1 MKIFTYIKYSLLF
14 FAKHTGLYILMILQ
28 LAFLLLAENILIA
41 NLNSR
46 DVLYAPYENIISHDG
61 YYFMQ
66 PYASDGIRDENGDM
80 IKTNDEILQETLAK
94 LKGSYKL
101 YCFYHGAL
109 EDKGINIRVIDD
121 TVFSAL
127 SLPLEDGRHS
137 KNACLVTKNNIGLK
151 AGDEIDV
158 DGVKIKISGVLSDKT
173 YLPDYSLIDAEMSV
187 EQLYQAYSFSKDFA
201 DDNTDD
207 MQYMEYTEIIAP
219 YSLFKESI
227 ENKSTMLY
235 RSGKMLIAFDEPLS
249 QSDKAYNE
257 QVLTAA
263 DCDEPGWLISFEQIR
278 RKGEIYRSED
288 FYKMLPIVACILV
301 VIIVGVVCSS
311 AMISARQMKKF
322 RVLYINGATSAD
334 CLIISCLTALVSSII
349 ALALA
354 AAVLKLGIANSFA
367 NELGF
372 VIGANNVFATAAVIA
387 FAVLSFGVVPS
398 VILRKKRLAVSSIE

>member
-1 MKIFTYIKYSLLF
+1 MKIFAYIKYSLMF
-14 FAKHTGLYILMILQ
+14 FAKHARLYILMILQ

-66 PYASDGIRDENGDM
+66 PYASGGISDENGDT
-80 IKTNDEILQETLAK
+80 IKTNDDILQETLAK

-101 YCFYHGAL
+101 YCFYHGTL

-121 TVFSAL
+121 TVFNAL
-127 SLPLEDGRHS
+127 SLPLEEGKHS
-137 KNACLVTKNNIGLK
+137 KNACLVTKNNIGIK
-151 AGDEIDV
+151 AGDEVDV

-173 YLPDYSLIDAEMSV
+173 YLPDYSMIDAEMSV
-187 EQLYQAYSFSKDFA
+187 EQLYQAYSFSKDFGG
-201 DDNTDD
+201 DDT
-207 MQYMEYTEIIAP
+207 QYMEYTEIIAP
-219 YSLFKESI
+219 FSLLKECI
-227 ENKSTMLY
+227 ENGVLY

-249 QSDKAYNE
+249 PQDRAYNE

-263 DCDEPGWLISFEQIR
+263 NCDEPGWLISFEQIR

-301 VIIVGVVCSS
+301 VTIVGVVCSS

-322 RVLYINGATSAD
+322 KALYLSGATSLD
-334 CLIISCLTALVSSII
+334 CLMISCLTALVSSIA

-354 AAVLKLGIANSFA
+354 AAVLKIGIANSFA

-387 FAVLSFGVVPS
+387 FAVLSFGAVPS
-398 VILRKKRLAVSSIE
+398 VILRKKRLAANSIE

>member
-1 MKIFTYIKYSLLF
+1 MKIFAYIKYSLLF
-14 FAKHTGLYILMILQ
+14 FAKHSGLYILMILQ

-46 DVLYAPYENIISHDG
+46 DVLYAPYEKIISHDG

-66 PYASDGIRDENGDM
+66 PYASGGISDENGDT
-80 IKTNDEILQETLAK
+80 IKTSDEILLETLSQ

-101 YCFYHGAL
+101 YCFYHGTL
-109 EDKGINIRVIDD
+109 EDRGINIRVIDD

-127 SLPLEDGRHS
+127 SLPLEEGKHS
-137 KNACLVTKNNIGLK
+137 KNACLVTKNNIGLE
-151 AGDEIDV
+151 AGDEVDV

-187 EQLYQAYSFSKDFA
+187 EQLYQAYSFSKDLES
-201 DDNTDD
+201 DDSEDT
-207 MQYMEYTEIIAP
+207 QYMEYTEIIAP
-219 YSLFKESI
+219 YSLLKESI
-227 ENKSTMLY
+227 ENGALY

-334 CLIISCLTALVSSII
+334 CLMVSCLTALLSSII

-367 NELGF
+367 NDLGF

-387 FAVLSFGVVPS
+387 FAVAAFA
-398 VILRKKRLAVSSIE
+398 VIPAIVISRKKFDRD

>member
-1 MKIFTYIKYSLLF
+1 MKIFAYIKYSLLF
-14 FAKHTGLYILMILQ
+14 FAKHSGLYILMILQ

-101 YCFYHGAL
+101 YCFYHGTL
-109 EDKGINIRVIDD
+109 EDEGINIRVIDD
-121 TVFSAL
+121 TVFAAL
-127 SLPLEDGRHS
+127 SLPLEDGVHS

-151 AGDEIDV
+151 AGDEADI

-187 EQLYQAYSFSKDFA
+187 EQLYQAYSFSKDFES
-201 DDNTDD
+201 DES
-207 MQYMEYTEIIAP
+207 QYMEYTEIIAP
-219 YSLFKESI
+219 YSLLKESI
-227 ENKSTMLY
+227 ENGVLY
-235 RSGKMLIAFDEPLS
+235 RSGKMLIAFDKPLS

-278 RKGEIYRSED
+278 RKGENYRSED

-334 CLIISCLTALVSSII
+334 CLMISCLTALVSSII

-372 VIGANNVFATAAVIA
+372 VIGVNNVFATAAVIV
-387 FAVLSFGVVPS
+387 FAVAAFGVVPS
-398 VILRKKRLAVSSIE
+398 VILRKKRLAVNSIE

>member
-1 MKIFTYIKYSLLF
+1 MKIFAYIKYSLLF
-14 FAKHTGLYILMILQ
+14 FAKHSGLYILMILQ

-46 DVLYAPYENIISHDG
+46 DVLYAPYEKIISHDG

-66 PYASDGIRDENGDM
+66 PYASGGISDENGDT
-80 IKTNDEILQETLAK
+80 IKTSDEILQETLSK

-101 YCFYHGAL
+101 YCFYHGTI
-109 EDKGINIRVIDD
+109 EDEGINIRVIDD
-121 TVFSAL
+121 TVFSVL
-127 SLPLEDGRHS
+127 SLPLEEGKHS

-151 AGDEIDV
+151 AGDEVDV

-187 EQLYQAYSFSKDFA
+187 EQLYQAYSFSKDFES
-201 DDNTDD
+201 DDSEDT
-207 MQYMEYTEIIAP
+207 QYMEYTEIIAP
-219 YSLFKESI
+219 YSLLKESI
-227 ENKSTMLY
+227 ENGVLY

-249 QSDKAYNE
+249 PQDRAYNE

-334 CLIISCLTALVSSII
+334 CLMISCLTALLSSII

-354 AAVLKLGIANSFA
+354 AAVLKIGIANSFA
-367 NELGF
+367 NDLGF
-372 VIGANNVFATAAVIA
+372 VMGMNNVFATAAVIA
-387 FAVLSFGVVPS
+387 FAVAAFA
-398 VILRKKRLAVSSIE
+398 VIPAIVISRTIK

>member
-1 MKIFTYIKYSLLF
+1 MKIFAYIKYSLLF
-14 FAKHTGLYILMILQ
+14 FAKHVGIYILMILQ
-28 LAFLLLAENILIA
+28 LAFLILAENILIA

-46 DVLYAPYENIISHDG
+46 DVLYAPYEKIISHDG

-66 PYASDGIRDENGDM
+66 PYASGGICDENGDT
-80 IKTNDEILQETLAK
+80 IKTNDDILQETLSQM
-94 LKGSYKL
+94 KGSYKL
-101 YCFYHGAL
+101 YCFYHGTL
-109 EDKGINIRVIDD
+109 EDRGINIRVIDD
-121 TVFSAL
+121 TVFNSLA
-127 SLPLEDGRHS
+127 LPLDEGKHS

-151 AGDEIDV
+151 AGDEINI
-158 DGVKIKISGVLSDKT
+158 DGVKLKISGVLTDKT

-187 EQLYQAYSFSKDFA
+187 EQLYQAYSFSKDF
-201 DDNTDD
+201 DSEDT
-207 MQYMEYTEIIAP
+207 QYMEYTEIIAP
-219 YSLFKESI
+219 FSLLKESI
-227 ENKSTMLY
+227 ENGSTMLY

-278 RKGEIYRSED
+278 RKGQIYRSED

-322 RVLYINGATSAD
+322 RVLYINGATSSD
-334 CLIISCLTALVSSII
+334 CLLISCLTALVSSIA

-354 AAVLKLGIANSFA
+354 AAVLKFGIANSFA

-372 VIGANNVFATAAVIA
+372 VIGMNNVLATVATIA
-387 FAVLSFGVVPS
+387 FAVLSFGAVPS
-398 VILRKKRLAVSSIE
+398 VILHKKRLALNSIE

>member
-1 MKIFTYIKYSLLF
+1 MKIFAYIKYSLLF
-14 FAKHTGLYILMILQ
+14 FAKHSGLYILIILQ
-28 LAFLLLAENILIA
+28 LAFLLLTENILIA

-46 DVLYAPYENIISHDG
+46 DVLYKPYENIISHDG

-80 IKTNDEILQETLAK
+80 IKTNDEILRETLAK

-101 YCFYHGAL
+101 YCFYHGTL

-127 SLPLEDGRHS
+127 SLPLEEGKHS

-151 AGDEIDV
+151 AGEEIDI
-158 DGVKIKISGVLSDKT
+158 DGAKIKISGVLTDKT
-173 YLPDYSLIDAEMSV
+173 YLPDYSLLAAEMSV
-187 EQLYQAYSFSKDFA
+187 EQLYQAYSFSKDF
-201 DDNTDD
+201 DSNDSD

-219 YSLFKESI
+219 YSLLKECI
-227 ENKSTMLY
+227 ENGGTILY
-235 RSGKMLIAFDEPLS
+235 RSGKMLIAFDGPLS
-249 QSDKAYNE
+249 SEDMAYNE

-301 VIIVGVVCSS
+301 VTIVGVVCSS
-311 AMISARQMKKF
+311 AMISAADEKIQGALHKRRNVRRLPAYKLSDSACVLNNSACTRRGCAETRHSKFFRQRAGF
-322 RVLYINGATSAD
+322 CYRCEQRFCNSRRDSFCGGVIRHSAVGH
-334 CLIISCLTALVSSII
+334 SAQKTPRG
-349 ALALA
+349 
-354 AAVLKLGIANSFA
+354 KQY
-367 NELGF
+367 
-372 VIGANNVFATAAVIA
+372 
-387 FAVLSFGVVPS
+387 
-398 VILRKKRLAVSSIE
+398 

>member
-1 MKIFTYIKYSLLF
+1 MKIFAYIKYSLLF
-14 FAKHTGLYILMILQ
+14 FAKHSGLYILIILQ
-28 LAFLLLAENILIA
+28 LAFLLLTENILIA

-46 DVLYAPYENIISHDG
+46 DVLYKPYENIISHDG

-80 IKTNDEILQETLAK
+80 IKTNDEILRETLAK

-101 YCFYHGAL
+101 YCFYHGTL

-127 SLPLEDGRHS
+127 SLPLEEGKHS

-151 AGDEIDV
+151 AGEEIDI
-158 DGVKIKISGVLSDKT
+158 DGAKIKISGVLTDKT
-173 YLPDYSLIDAEMSV
+173 YLPDYSLLAAEMSV
-187 EQLYQAYSFSKDFA
+187 EQLYQAYSFSKDF
-201 DDNTDD
+201 DSNDSD

-219 YSLFKESI
+219 YSLLKECI
-227 ENKSTMLY
+227 ENGGTILY
-235 RSGKMLIAFDEPLS
+235 RSGKMLIAFDGPLS
-249 QSDKAYNE
+249 SEDMAYNE

-301 VIIVGVVCSS
+301 VTIVGVVCSS

-322 RVLYINGATSAD
+322 KVLYLGGATSAD
-334 CLIISCLTALVSSII
+334 CLLISCLTALVSSII

-372 VIGANNVFATAAVIA
+372 VIGVNNVFATAAVIA
-387 FAVLSFGVVPS
+387 FAVVSFGIVPS
-398 VILRKKRLAVSSIE
+398 VILRKKRLAANSIE